1 MACKK
6 LGRRNAAPVQSTE
19 LDLPSCCPKH
29 AATVRRVFKKN
40 KAGERELVGHASV
53 SQRRVYLKTWDM
65 EGSLKSPPDYVMLG
79 ARNSDRR
86 GCSSPSP
93 SIT

>member
-1 MACKK
+1 MS
-6 LGRRNAAPVQSTE
+6 GE
-19 LDLPSCCPKH
+19 LI
-29 AATVRRVFKKN
+29 
-40 KAGERELVGHASV
+40 GHALKC
-53 SQRRVYLKTWDM
+53 RGVYLKTWDM

-79 ARNSDRR
+79 ARNPDPR